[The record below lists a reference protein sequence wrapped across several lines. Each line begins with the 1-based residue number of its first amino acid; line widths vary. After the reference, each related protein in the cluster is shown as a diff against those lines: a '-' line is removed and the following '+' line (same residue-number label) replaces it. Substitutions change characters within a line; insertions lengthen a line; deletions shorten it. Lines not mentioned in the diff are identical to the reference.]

1 MKIFLQTCLMIV
13 AIAVPTFAQSMQQQ
27 SAAIQ
32 SDSAAIAKLM
42 NDWNNAFLT
51 NDVKTLDRII
61 ANDYIVTNVD
71 GSVNTKEQEL
81 APFRTAS
88 LKFDTASLD
97 EFTVTLYGTMAIV
110 RGIGTWT
117 VSRNNKSFTSH
128 ERFTDVWLKRNGRW
142 QAVSSH
148 SSMLKKK

>member
-1 MKIFLQTCLMIV
+1 MKIFFQVCIMIA
-13 AIAVPTFAQSMQQQ
+13 AITLTTSAQSMQQQ
-27 SAAIQ
+27 STTTQ
-32 SDSAAIAKLM
+32 SDSAVVAKLM
-42 NDWNNAFLT
+42 KEWNNSFLT
-51 NDVKTLDRII
+51 NDVKTLDLII
-61 ANDYIVTNVD
+61 ADDYIVTNVD

-81 APFRTAS
+81 APFRTTS

-128 ERFTDVWLKRNGRW
+128 ERFTDVWLKRNGQW